1 MSQPTAFV
9 LTHESNPRRTSRST
23 SLQALTITR
32 SLGRRG
38 VRVIRVHPNRME
50 LSLLSRYC
58 ADVEI
63 CPNVYGSEQ
72 ALLEFLLDLARR
84 YDEPRVL
91 FPASDDTAF
100 FLGLHREAL
109 LPAFR
114 VPAASK
120 SAIENIINKRI
131 QYAEAQKLGIPIPET
146 YFPASLAEVRALAG
160 RLQGFPYVIK
170 PNVAHRWRL
179 AWVQDQLASSKGT
192 PTKGVLVRTAEE
204 LVSEYE
210 RIAAGD
216 PDVMIQEVIGGEDE
230 LLYTFL
236 GYFDA
241 QSQPLGYCV
250 RSKIRQYPLKFGYCT
265 LTVSCEN
272 PAVVEQSVQL
282 LQGLKYHG
290 LVGVEYKHDPKTG
303 RYKLIE
309 INARAVNTSAIAPAC
324 GVDLPY
330 IAFRDAIGQP
340 LAPVTRWKNGVKW
353 IWMTQDIFAAREL
366 NRQQQMTFRQWLQS
380 IKGKRVHAVFA
391 GDDLR
396 PVVYYLAE
404 FFRTHLPKLL
414 SKLLRGGAKALV
426 ARRAGGA

>member
-9 LTHESNPRRTSRST
+9 LTHESNPKRTSRST

-38 VRVIRVHPNRME
+38 VRVIRVHPNRLE

-58 ADVEI
+58 AGVEI
-63 CPNVYGSEQ
+63 CPNVYESET
-72 ALLEFLLDLARR
+72 ALLQFLLDLAKK
-84 YDEPRVL
+84 YDSPRVL

-100 FLGLHREAL
+100 FLGLHREPL
-109 LPAFR
+109 LQAFR

-120 SAIENIINKRI
+120 SAIEHIINKRI
-131 QYAEAQKLGIPIPET
+131 QYGEAQKLGIPIPET
-146 YFPASLAEVRALAG
+146 YFPGNLEEVRALAG
-160 RLQGFPYVIK
+160 QLQGYPYVIK

-179 AWVQDQLASSKGT
+179 SWVQDQLSSLKKGT
-192 PTKGVLVRTAEE
+192 TTKGVVVRSAEE
-204 LVSEYE
+204 LVTEYE
-210 RIAAGD
+210 KIAHGD

-250 RSKIRQYPLKFGYCT
+250 RSKMRQYPLKFGYCT

-272 PAVVEQSVQL
+272 PTVVEQSVRL
-282 LQGLKYHG
+282 LQGLNYHG
-290 LVGVEYKHDPKTG
+290 IVGVEYKHDPKTD

-340 LAPVTRWKNGVKW
+340 LEPVTRWKNDVKW

-391 GDDLR
+391 SDDLR
-396 PVVYYLAE
+396 PVAYYLAE
-404 FFRTHLPKLL
+404 FFGTHLPKLL
-414 SKLLRGGAKALV
+414 SKLLRGGAK
-426 ARRAGGA
+426 R